1 VLLVQNLDHLLNVI
15 AITIVYDLL
24 IHYPQQGNTMRIT
37 ANFDSG
43 NIKVINLEN
52 NKDIQLEIR
61 PDVGEEFFQ
70 WFNFRLEGVV
80 GEQYI
85 LNILNAG
92 ESSYVEGWENYQAVA
107 SYDRQHWFRLPTTYQ
122 DGKLTIATQLECD
135 AIQIAYFAPYS
146 YERHQD
152 LLAAMQTHPL
162 VNLSHLGETLDKRDI
177 SLLTIGDGDAS
188 KRNIWITARQHPGES
203 MAEWLVDGLM
213 HSLLDSDNPT
223 GKLLLDKANF
233 YIVPNMNPDGSV
245 RGHLRTN
252 AAGVNLNREWQTP
265 SLEKSP
271 EVFHVINKME
281 ETGVDLFYDVH
292 GDEALPYVFL
302 AGSEGAPSYSQRLAD
317 LRDKFSNV
325 LKLASADFQSEVGYD
340 VDAPGEANMTVAT
353 NWVAE
358 RFDCLANTLE
368 MPFKD
373 NDNLP
378 DPTMG
383 WSAERSIKLGEAS
396 LVAMLAVVDDLR

>member
-1 VLLVQNLDHLLNVI
+1 
-15 AITIVYDLL
+15 
-24 IHYPQQGNTMRIT
+24 MRIT
-37 ANFDSG
+37 ANFDAG
-43 NIKVINLEN
+43 NIEVINLDDK
-52 NKDIQLEIR
+52 KDIQLAIR

-70 WFNFRLEGVV
+70 WFNFRIDGEV

-92 ESSYVEGWENYQAVA
+92 EASYLEGWDNYQAVA
-107 SYDRQHWFRLPTTYQ
+107 SYDRQHWFRLPTFYKE
-122 DGKLTIATQLECD
+122 GKLTIVADMDCET
-135 AIQIAYFAPYS
+135 IQIAYFAPYS

-152 LLAAMQTHPL
+152 LLAAVQMHPL
-162 VNLSHLGETLDKRDI
+162 VSLEHLGETLDKRD
-177 SLLTIGDGDAS
+177 LMLVKIGDGDTN
-188 KRNIWITARQHPGES
+188 KRNIWITARQHPGET

-213 HSLLDSDNPT
+213 HSLLDSDNAT

-252 AAGVNLNREWQTP
+252 AAGINLNREWLNP
-265 SLEKSP
+265 SLDKSP
-271 EVFHVINKME
+271 EVFHVINKMK

-292 GDEALPYVFL
+292 GDEALPFVFL
-302 AGSEGAPSYSQRLAD
+302 AGAEGTPSYNDRLAT
-317 LRDKFSNV
+317 LRERFSEV
-325 LKLASADFQSEVGYD
+325 FKLASADFQSEFGYD
-340 VDAPGEANMTVAT
+340 VDAPGKANMTVAT

-358 RFDCLANTLE
+358 HFDCLANTLE

-373 NDNLP
+373 NYNVP

-383 WSAERSIKLGEAS
+383 WSPERSVKLGEAS